1 MVLAI
6 KPTEQVEA
14 LQEEI
19 LEKFATI
26 NVDMSN
32 KEVETILSELKSQIP
47 VDFEPEPI
55 FSREVYLKNTETEP
69 PRKLEFIKL
78 DPITAVKYY
87 EDIFKLSKNLNKNLY
102 SERSLGDIFASYK
115 TYGDT
120 TYRLES
126 QWEYSIGILDEQG
139 SLIGFV
145 QANIEETKSTPDKF
159 FESSQP
165 QYVYVSLIAVDEHT
179 FGGVG
184 LGANLYYALA
194 DLVPE
199 DSIIKGATAAPLENK
214 RIQDWY
220 TTLGFKLNVD
230 RIYGKDHKMIPF
242 TGIPVEIKK
251 RVLDYFKRYKKK
263 LDEEI
268 TEQ

>member
-19 LEKFATI
+19 LEKFASI
-26 NVDMSN
+26 NIDMSN
-32 KEVETILSELKSQIP
+32 KEVVTILSGLKSQIP
-47 VDFEPEPI
+47 ADFEPEPI
-55 FSREVYLKNTETEP
+55 FSREVYLKNRETEP

-78 DPITAVKYY
+78 DPITAVQYY
-87 EDIFKLSKNLNKNLY
+87 EDIFKLSKNLNPNLY

-145 QANIEETKSTPDKF
+145 QANIEETKNTPDKSF
-159 FESSQP
+159 KSSQP

-194 DLVPE
+194 DLAPE

-220 TTLGFKLNVD
+220 TAIGFELN
-230 RIYGKDHKMIPF
+230 RGGIYGKEHKMVPF
-242 TGIPVEIKK
+242 TGIPAKIKENVLKYFRKYKKNLNEEIK
-251 RVLDYFKRYKKK
+251 
-263 LDEEI
+263 
-268 TEQ
+268 EQ